1 MHPVPVMVVN
11 GLARMPPGCLLRYSG
26 HVLLGAD
33 PRFAEEVSSLGWFRD
48 VPVFSQMSWG
58 VSPQTAAPM
67 A

>member
-1 MHPVPVMVVN
+1 M
-11 GLARMPPGCLLRYSG
+11 RYSA

-33 PRFAEEVSSLGWFRD
+33 PRLAEEVSSLGWFRD

-58 VSPQTAAPM
+58 FSPQTAAPV